1 MNLSDSVLDTL
12 ICHPDLPFR
21 AKAFI
26 PRYNNFCLL
35 LITMATS
42 LGIALHKRDASFQ
55 VTYSSQG
62 QPKSN
67 NIVDVGVQR
76 SILLAT
82 TVNTSEGL
90 ELQSST
96 GDWWG
101 LCWKY
106 ITIQILPFPIPSSL
120 TLLLVLSSIPSE
132 CKCPFWSLFPGGNEL
147 WWLVLG
153 NRT

>member
-1 MNLSDSVLDTL
+1 MNLSGSVLDTL

-26 PRYNNFCLL
+26 PRYNFCLL

-67 NIVDVGVQR
+67 NTVDVGVQR
-76 SILLAT
+76 SFLLAT

-96 GDWWG
+96 GD
-101 LCWKY
+101 
-106 ITIQILPFPIPSSL
+106 
-120 TLLLVLSSIPSE
+120 
-132 CKCPFWSLFPGGNEL
+132 
-147 WWLVLG
+147 
-153 NRT
+153 